1 MTDYPHV
8 LDEAQT
14 LELVLSGRS
23 LARYGDG
30 EFHLCDGGRA
40 KAQQAD
46 AGLQRRLQGILTA
59 SGHCLVGI
67 PNLHSQTPKAAFW
80 RPFAQQARLLADR
93 PYVSAFVTRPDSAPW
108 IDTPAYWAR
117 LSELWRGQDVTLV
130 RGSTRSFTAVDL
142 VGAKSVAEIVGPKVD
157 AWRVYGLL
165 LERIQAGHPKRVL
178 LCLGPAATVMAV
190 DLCAHGV
197 QAVDVGHAG
206 MWFRKHVNGEP
217 MVVTAEDRVA

>member
-1 MTDYPHV
+1 MTAYPDV
-8 LDEAQT
+8 IGELDT
-14 LELVLSGRS
+14 LEVVLSGRS

-80 RPFAQQARLLADR
+80 RPFAQQARRLADR

-117 LSELWRGQDVTLV
+117 LSALWRGQDVTLV
-130 RGSTRSFTAVDL
+130 RGSTRSFTAADL
-142 VGAKSVAEIVGPKVD
+142 AGAKSVTEIVGPKVD
-157 AWRVYGLL
+157 AWRQYGSL
-165 LERIQAGHPKRVL
+165 LERIQASQPERVL
-178 LCLGPAATVMAV
+178 LCLGPTATVMAV

-197 QAVDVGHAG
+197 HAVDVGHAG
-206 MWFRKHVNGEP
+206 AFYRKHINGQP
-217 MVVTAEDRVA
+217 MTMTAEDRAA